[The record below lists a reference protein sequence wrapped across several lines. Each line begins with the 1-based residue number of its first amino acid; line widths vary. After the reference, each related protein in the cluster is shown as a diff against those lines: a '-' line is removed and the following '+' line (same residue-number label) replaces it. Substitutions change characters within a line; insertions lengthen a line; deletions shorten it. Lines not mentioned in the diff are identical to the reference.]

1 MLCALCTISMDNL
14 CVSVKLGLLYGAIKV
29 YAIHI
34 YATSAPM
41 HKSVVYN
48 NNISLLH
55 DIHTPTTVENIC

>member
-14 CVSVKLGLLYGAIKV
+14 CVSVELGLLYGAIKV

-34 YATSAPM
+34 YATSAPV
-41 HKSVVYN
+41 HKSVVY

-55 DIHTPTTVENIC
+55 DIHIPAAVENIC